1 MEENK
6 KNEFDD
12 IILQKSGKN
21 EKIKK
26 ILLRAIILIIV
37 FLVVMIVMKLI
48 NNPSEEKS
56 LQIPSEP
63 EKQSS
68 YESNFDS
75 LPITDNSKEE
85 DEFEALAR
93 KLKEESALNENN
105 MSTNEVMSNEIP
117 LEENVTD
124 SVINS
129 NVLDQIASTE
139 PKEEKNMVSNVSN
152 IEELP
157 EKKAKPEVKK
167 EIKDAKVVKENVVN
181 NPNELFEKVKT
192 TDSNFESGAYIQVF
206 SLNTLDPKSKELNIL
221 KENGYNYKIYKT
233 TVNGKEL
240 TKVLVGPYSENDL
253 KVELEKIRS
262 KVAKGAFTFR
272 IK

>member
-12 IILQKSGKN
+12 IILQKNSKN

-37 FLVVMIVMKLI
+37 FLVVMIIMKLI
-48 NNPSEEKS
+48 NNPNEENS
-56 LQIPSEP
+56 LQVPSEP
-63 EKQSS
+63 EKQVS
-68 YESNFDS
+68 YENNFNS

-93 KLKEESALNENN
+93 KLKEENNSNENN
-105 MSTNEVMSNEIP
+105 MSANEVI
-117 LEENVTD
+117 LHDENTTNHIVN
-124 SVINS
+124 NS
-129 NVLDQIASTE
+129 VLDQIETNKL
-139 PKEEKNMVSNVSN
+139 KEENMVKNV
-152 IEELP
+152 EEIP
-157 EKKAKPEVKK
+157 EKKVKLEVKK
-167 EIKDAKVVKENVVN
+167 EAKVVKEDTAKANVAN
-181 NPNELFEKVKT
+181 ASELFEGVKT
-192 TDSNFESGAYIQVF
+192 ATNLEPGAYIQVF
-206 SLNTLDPKSKELNIL
+206 SLNTLDIKSKELSLL

-233 TVNGKEL
+233 TINGKEL
-240 TKVLVGPYSENDL
+240 TKVLVGPYNENEL

-262 KVAKGAFTFR
+262 KIAKGAFTFR